1 MKTIAAIIACLA
13 AALPAAAQT
22 AEDIAIV
29 TRQAQ
34 ILEQITESG
43 DIAASLKFLPPTL
56 LDRNAAAQGMTRAEF
71 DAMMTESMAELA
83 GISKVRE
90 STIATA
96 DMVWQSLPDGALL
109 AIMPTVNII
118 EVTLEPGEA
127 PMLIEET
134 SATLALMDQGAWR
147 VVRAGSHTQQDS
159 LRAAFPALKDVT
171 LPTATTKVLDQ

>member
-13 AALPAAAQT
+13 TALPAAAQT

-56 LDRNAAAQGMTRAEF
+56 LDRNAAAQGLSRAEF

-90 STIATA
+90 STISAA

-118 EVTLEPGEA
+118 EVTLEPGDA

-159 LRAAFPALKDVT
+159 LRAAFPALKDVN